1 MKKLFKVSVVAFFGF
16 VGALALMAGPVWADA
31 EADFSFEPDFGPTY
45 LSPGT
50 FQAIDRI
57 NVEDAGA
64 DGMPLNVERVC
75 VVKTGGSTLRDTD
88 IVELRLYRDN
98 GDGEFQGF
106 GEADDLLGVVFQPVL
121 DPDVDY
127 PGRDED
133 CPGVRFGIK
142 GRLLFTVGDGGEA
155 TLFIVITLST
165 AAQRGDTLQ
174 LAVTMF
180 AGDSLIG
187 AETPGFSSCWTS
199 GIGADEGYCSLTKT
213 SPNVLNVLGPEP
225 DNDLGAFVIDESMR
239 LAQEANAGSTVVLQQ
254 FAIEKRFGGHRLY
267 SASRPHHRC
276 G

>member
-1 MKKLFKVSVVAFFGF
+1 V
-16 VGALALMAGPVWADA
+16 
-31 EADFSFEPDFGPTY
+31 
-45 LSPGT
+45 
-50 FQAIDRI
+50 I
-57 NVEDAGA
+57 
-64 DGMPLNVERVC
+64 
-75 VVKTGGSTLRDTD
+75 
-88 IVELRLYRDN
+88 
-98 GDGEFQGF
+98 
-106 GEADDLLGVVFQPVL
+106 
-121 DPDVDY
+121 
-127 PGRDED
+127 
-133 CPGVRFGIK
+133 
-142 GRLLFTVGDGGEA
+142 EA

-254 FAIEKRFGGHRLY
+254 FAIEKRFEEGI
-267 SASRPHHRC
+267 
-276 G
+276 